1 MDIAQLKEAAVHGG
15 EMEIHV
21 IRSEA
26 NKLYQIE
33 CRSAQGYPLSL
44 EQRGRPQLFRSL
56 EAVYD
61 VLKAVGIQHAYLVK
75 WEQRH
80 GVELVDQLPV
90 DRRGLISVAL

>member
-1 MDIAQLKEAAVHGG
+1 MNIAQLKEAAVHGS
-15 EMEIHV
+15 EMEVHV

-33 CRSAQGYPLSL
+33 CHSEQGLPSPL
-44 EQRGRPQLFRSL
+44 EQCGRPQLFRSL

-80 GVELVDQLPV
+80 GVALAGQLPAG
-90 DRRGLISVAL
+90 RRGLISVAL